1 MAVSRIDMALP
12 STRRTHAS
20 PAWIALLVA
29 ACSGQAATQG
39 GSAAAS
45 APAAREAQDVRT
57 AVVQEEP
64 WEQTLHVTGELAA
77 FEVATLS
84 AKVPGRLEALEV
96 DLGERVAHGQAMAA
110 IDTRDYELR
119 LEQAE
124 ASLQAARA
132 RLGSALGDDGNVK
145 PEGAAIVREAK
156 AELDDAEREA
166 QRISTLLGSGVS
178 SQSAYD
184 TAIARRE
191 QAQSRWQAAMEE
203 VQNRAA
209 TLIERQA
216 NLALAQQQLAD
227 AHLVAP
233 FDGAVAERIAG
244 TGDYLQVGD
253 PVVRLVRFDPLR
265 LRLEVPERSS
275 ASLAPGLEV
284 RAVLENGIE
293 APPGHI
299 TRLSPELSARNRTLL
314 IEVELPNPDGR
325 LRPGAFARATIVIDE
340 AARTLA
346 VPAAALVRFA
356 GIDKVFVVEGG
367 AAVERR
373 VEVGREDGERAEIVD
388 GLKAGEV
395 VVLAPGG
402 LQQGTPVRVEP

>member
-1 MAVSRIDMALP
+1 MEDSPIDMAFP
-12 STRRTHAS
+12 STRRPRAS
-20 PAWIALLVA
+20 PAWIALLAA
-29 ACSGQAATQG
+29 ACSGQAAPTSG
-39 GSAAAS
+39 TAAGAS
-45 APAAREAQDVRT
+45 AAREVQDVRT

-96 DLGERVAHGQAMAA
+96 DLGARVARGQAMAA

-119 LEQAE
+119 LEQAQ
-124 ASLQAARA
+124 AGVAAARA
-132 RLGSALGDDGNVK
+132 RLGSALGEDGSVR
-145 PEGAAIVREAK
+145 PEEAAIVREAK
-156 AELDDAEREA
+156 AELDDAAREL
-166 QRISTLLGSGVS
+166 QRISTLLESGVS
-178 SQSAYD
+178 SQSAHD
-184 TAIARRE
+184 SAIARRE

-209 TLIERQA
+209 ALIERQA

-233 FDGAVAERIAG
+233 FDGAIAERLAG

-265 LRLEVPERSS
+265 LRLEVPERSA
-275 ASLAPGLEV
+275 ASLSPGLEV
-284 RAVLENGIE
+284 RAVLEGGIE
-293 APPGHI
+293 APTGHV
-299 TRLSPELSARNRTLL
+299 TRISPEISARNRTLL

-325 LRPGAFARATIVIDE
+325 LRPGAFARATIVVDE

-346 VPAAALVRFA
+346 VPKSALVRFA
-356 GIDKVFVVEGG
+356 GIDKVFVVADG
-367 AAVERR
+367 AAVERH
-373 VEVGREDGERAEIVD
+373 VEVGREDGERAEIKD
-388 GLKAGEV
+388 GVKAGEV

-402 LQQGTPVRVEP
+402 LQQGAPVRVEP